1 MPIEGFDYKGLAL
14 SLAKQAEELLKQPNN
29 AVTEQISPQDAK
41 TIVDF
46 VKKLCV
52 MAGETLN
59 NDPNIKFNAGQAGL
73 IVQFVGEYIF
83 HKYIDM
89 INGKIPLQSRPAI
102 MNVIAGQIFNTAK
115 LAIIKK
121 LPDNDL
127 IKLID
132 EKVKMTYSSE
142 LQKLVKKGALSQE
155 QYNIAI
161 NLSNLENMV
170 QMNQEQEKIEKIQS
184 KEPSQTAPNDKKVL
198 KLASLAILLKKLPKE
213 KAEAILNS
221 LPKEDVMHIM
231 NYMKMHDIENK
242 IDHKLIIKSLG
253 EIKQILPEPENV
265 NVDKILKHYRKVLK
279 FTRPDL
285 LSDIAMYE
293 RDNVKDFILDSR
305 FPATTVFSPFVLQSL
320 AKIIEDKIND
330 N

>member
-14 SLAKQAEELLKQPNN
+14 SLAKQAEDLLKQPNN

-41 TIVDF
+41 IIVDF
-46 VKKLCV
+46 VKKLCT

-59 NDPNIKFNAGQAGL
+59 NDANIKFTANQASI
-73 IVQFVGEYIF
+73 IVQLVGEYIF

-89 INGKIPLQSRPAI
+89 INGKIPLQSRPTI
-102 MNVIAGQIFNTAK
+102 LNVIAGQIFNTAK

-127 IKLID
+127 LRLIE
-132 EKVKMTYSSE
+132 EKVKMTYAAE

-155 QYNIAI
+155 QYNVAV
-161 NLSNLENMV
+161 NLSNLENLV
-170 QMNQEQEKIEKIQS
+170 QMNQEQAKIEKIQAS
-184 KEPSQTAPNDKKVL
+184 DTPNTQPNDKKVL

-213 KAEAILNS
+213 KAEFILGS

-231 NYMKMHDIENK
+231 NYMKMPDIENK
-242 IDHKLIIKSLG
+242 IDHKLIIKSLD
-253 EIKQILPEPENV
+253 EIRKILPEPESINV
-265 NVDKILKHYRKVLK
+265 EKILKNYKKVLK
-279 FTRPDL
+279 FARLDT
-285 LSDIAMYE
+285 LSEISMYE
-293 RDNVKDFILDSR
+293 RENVKDFILNSR
-305 FPATTVFSPFVLQSL
+305 FPATNVFSPYVIQSL
-320 AKIIEDKIND
+320 TKIIEDKIND

>member
-14 SLAKQAEELLKQPNN
+14 SLAKQADELLKQPNN
-29 AVTEQISPQDAK
+29 AVTEQLSPQDAK
-41 TIVDF
+41 NIVEF
-46 VKKLCV
+46 VKKLCI

-59 NDPNIKFNAGQAGL
+59 NDANIKFNAGQAGL

-89 INGKIPLQSRPAI
+89 INGKIPEQSRPAI
-102 MNVIAGQIFNTAK
+102 LNVIAGQIFNTAK

-127 IKLID
+127 LRLID

-142 LQKLVKKGALSQE
+142 LQKLVKKGALSPE
-155 QYNIAI
+155 QYKVAVNI
-161 NLSNLENMV
+161 SNLENMV
-170 QMNQEQEKIEKIQS
+170 QMNQEQAKIEKLQS
-184 KEPSQTAPNDKKVL
+184 KDAGSAAPNDKKVL
-198 KLASLAILLKKLPKE
+198 KLAALAILLKKLPKE
-213 KAEAILNS
+213 RAESILKS
-221 LPKEDVMHIM
+221 LSKEDVMHIM
-231 NYMKMHDIENK
+231 NYMKMPDIENK

-253 EIKQILPEPENV
+253 EIKQLLPEPENV
-265 NVDKILKHYRKVLK
+265 NVDKILKNYRKTLK
-279 FTRPDL
+279 FARLDT
-285 LSDIAMYE
+285 LSDLAMYE
-293 RDNVKDFILDSR
+293 RENVKDFILDSH
-305 FPATTVFSPFVLQSL
+305 FPATNVFSPFVIQSL